1 MVAFP
6 ICDRTA
12 TALERVSTMGNKRF
26 EFRGF
31 KKPEDNAAW
40 HSAVGAAIYKWRRK
54 RGLSQQALADRT
66 SATRGQVSKYELGNA
81 SPKAEHLIEIAQA
94 LQITIFDLQPNM
106 VSTYPLSPD
115 ENYNLLLRKTEAV
128 IGEVRELQRLAKAV
142 YANRADIADHAKT
155 NLETT
160 EEIARR
166 RYLDADDEQ

>member
-1 MVAFP
+1 
-6 ICDRTA
+6 
-12 TALERVSTMGNKRF
+12 MGNKRF

-31 KKPEDNAAW
+31 KKPEDNAEW

-94 LQITIFDLQPNM
+94 LQITIFDLKPNM
-106 VSTYPLSPD
+106 VSTYPLTPD

-128 IGEVRELQRLAKAV
+128 ISEVREVQRLAAAV
-142 YANRADIADHAKT
+142 YANRANIT
-155 NLETT
+155 EPGSTGLETA
-160 EEIARR
+160 EEVARR
-166 RYLDADDEQ
+166 RHLDTDEE